1 MRTYVGWYDKQSG
14 VSMIEVL
21 IALLVLMIGVLGFS
35 ALQMRALAQNSDA
48 NNRAM
53 AVLIAQ
59 DAVERM
65 QLNKRA
71 RNDYLDISSWEG
83 REDDQNGRPPQA
95 CLEKNCNSGEMAAW
109 DISHLSW
116 QVANQLPNGRILIEK
131 CKFANQVDC
140 VVVSWDEQEPNECTY
155 DRKGVNVD
163 NNSKCFVVEVMQ

>member
-1 MRTYVGWYDKQSG
+1 MRNYLGWRDKQSG

-35 ALQMRALAQNSDA
+35 ALQMRALAQNNDA

-65 QLNKRA
+65 QLNKSA
-71 RNDYLDISSWEG
+71 RNIYLATANWKPPATELS
-83 REDDQNGRPPQA
+83 QPPQA
-95 CLEKNCNSGEMAAW
+95 CLKQSCNSEEMAAL

-116 QVANQLPNGRILIEK
+116 QAANQLPGGRILIEP

-140 VVVSWDEQEPNECTY
+140 VIVSWDKQAPDGCTTTS
-155 DRKGVNVD
+155 GVNVE
-163 NNSKCFVVEVMQ
+163 NNSQCFVVEVMQ